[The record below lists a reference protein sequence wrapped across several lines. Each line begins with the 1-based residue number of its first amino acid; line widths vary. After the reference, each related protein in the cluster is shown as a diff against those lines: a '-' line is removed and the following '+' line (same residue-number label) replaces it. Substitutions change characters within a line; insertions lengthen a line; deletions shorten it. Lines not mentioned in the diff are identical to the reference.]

1 MTDSSESGI
10 QPGTPSSGVAL
21 PASALPHPYHSL
33 DPDGVILTVNDAWL
47 EVLGYDRED
56 VEGRPFSAFLANATV
71 EEFDEQYRDCLDG
84 GSVENLEYELFRAD
98 GDTVAVSFT
107 GTVEYENGETVE
119 RTHWQFTDSTECKRL
134 RDGLRESKERY
145 ESLFT
150 SLPDAILVADSD
162 RRIVDCNPAFTDLF
176 GYDLANIEGKMTS
189 SVYADESEFI
199 EMGEEIAAHD
209 GDPQFT
215 HRARYRT
222 KSGEVFPGDT
232 NVFYL
237 RDETGGVA
245 GFIGLIR
252 DVSDRVERERQLTAY
267 EQAVEGS
274 TDLLSAADTDH
285 TFLFANRAY
294 REYHDL
300 LDADVRE
307 KSLES
312 VLGQER
318 FETIEPHL
326 DRALEGET
334 VEYEME
340 RPGPDGS
347 RRTLDIRYYPLRDD
361 TGDIRGVAAAMRD
374 VTEQKEME
382 AELAE
387 RNRQLTVME
396 RILRHNLQN
405 EMNVIQG
412 YADLIQEAGSGEVAS
427 YADTIDETT
436 RRLLTIVDKQRE
448 ITKLLASQPE
458 TDEFDLSTVVQRSIR
473 EARDRHPQ
481 ATIRQFV
488 PETLTAIATQN
499 LGTAIKELI
508 GNAVHYADRSA
519 PTVTIRARAEQE
531 SAVLRI
537 EDRGPGIP
545 EMERKV
551 LTGEEEIAPLYH
563 GSGLGLWLVNVI
575 VEQSGGSLSFETNDP
590 RGSVVTIRLPRN

>member
-1 MTDSSESGI
+1 MADFSDSGME
-10 QPGTPSSGVAL
+10 PGTSSPGISL
-21 PASALPHPYHSL
+21 PMSALPYPYHSL

-47 EVLGYDRED
+47 EVLGYDRRD
-56 VEGRPFSAFLANATV
+56 VEGRPFSAFLANATA
-71 EEFDEQYRDCLDG
+71 EEFDEQYRDCMDA
-84 GSVENLEYELFRAD
+84 GSVENLEYELLRAD
-98 GDTVAVSFT
+98 GDTVAVSFA
-107 GTVEYENGETVE
+107 GTVEYENGEAVE
-119 RTHWQFTDSTECKRL
+119 RTHWQFTEITERKRRQAEL
-134 RDGLRESKERY
+134 ESEKAFVRSSLDAISDVFYVYNGAGTLLEYNDRVPAVTGY
-145 ESLFT
+145 DPAELESLGPAKFFSPERRQAIYDRYDIVVEEAEQIRFEEPLLTKEGEMIPYEFT
-150 SLPDAILVADSD
+150 ASPYRDAS
-162 RRIVDCNPAFTDLF
+162 
-176 GYDLANIEGKMTS
+176 
-189 SVYADESEFI
+189 
-199 EMGEEIAAHD
+199 
-209 GDPQFT
+209 GD
-215 HRARYRT
+215 
-222 KSGEVFPGDT
+222 
-232 NVFYL
+232 
-237 RDETGGVA
+237 VA
-245 GFIGLIR
+245 GFVGIGR
-252 DVSDRVERERQLTAY
+252 DISDRVERERQLTAY

-285 TFLFANRAY
+285 SFLFANRAY

-300 LDADVRE
+300 LDDDVRE

-312 VLGQER
+312 VLGEER
-318 FETIEPHL
+318 FETIKPHL

-361 TGDIRGVAAAMRD
+361 SGGIRGVAAAMRD

-412 YADLIQEAGSGEVAS
+412 YADLIQEVGSGEVAS

-436 RRLLTIVDKQRE
+436 RRLLTIADKQRE

-499 LGTAIKELI
+499 LGTAIEELI
-508 GNAVHYADRSA
+508 GNAVHYSDRSA

-531 SAVLRI
+531 SAVVRI